1 MILEKAW
8 AKLNGRYDKTK
19 DSLARMI
26 LHDLTGAPTRS
37 YSIDNTQP
45 VNSPKNHTLWQ
56 KIKNAEN
63 KDVYYSYNYL

>member
-37 YSIDNTQP
+37 YSIDNT
-45 VNSPKNHTLWQ
+45 
-56 KIKNAEN
+56 
-63 KDVYYSYNYL
+63 